1 VTSLTADPRLDP
13 AARAEL
19 QRRTLRALAS
29 GQVVGAAALACAVTV
44 GAFVIQ
50 DILGQETPWAGAA
63 TAMVTMGTALM
74 AQVLSRRMQRLGRRP
89 GLVLGYGA
97 AAAGGV
103 VAAVGVELQSLAL
116 FLAGLFMFGNGQAAN
131 LLARY
136 AATDLAEPDERSR
149 AMSRIVFASTF
160 GAVLGPLM
168 IGPTEHA
175 AEAWFHLDRYVGPW
189 LFSAVFFVG
198 AASNTAI
205 RLRPD
210 PLVASGGVT
219 AAGTGR
225 SPLELGPTVR
235 VITRHPQ
242 ARLAV
247 TAMVISQ
254 VTMVAVM
261 AMTPVHLKLHGH
273 EGLSQYVVSLH
284 IAGMYAFS
292 PLVGRYSDRR
302 GRTRAIAVGAVLLV
316 VATSMSALSG
326 DVELLLFPSLW
337 LLGLGW
343 NFGLIGGSS
352 LLVESVPPA
361 HRVAVQGAADLS
373 MSFCGGL
380 AGFASGFVRR
390 AVGFHLLS
398 MMATVAAGLLLAA
411 AVRALMASRRSTP
424 HDVAPGD
431 LATSPPIS
439 RVGTGETDDAGRGL
453 PAG

>member
-1 VTSLTADPRLDP
+1 MIGAPKTSTASESQLDP
-13 AARAEL
+13 ALRAEL

-29 GQVVGAAALACAVTV
+29 GQVVGAAALASAVTV

-50 DILGQETPWAGAA
+50 DILGQDTPWAGSA

-74 AQVLSRRMQRLGRRP
+74 AQVLSRRMQRRGRRP
-89 GLVLGYGA
+89 GLVLGYGMA
-97 AAAGGV
+97 AVGGV
-103 VAAVGVELQSLAL
+103 VAAVGAHTHVLAV
-116 FLAGLFMFGNGQAAN
+116 FLVGLFVFGNGQAAN

-136 AATDLAEPDERSR
+136 AATDLAEPDERGR

-175 AEAWFHLDRYVGPW
+175 AEDWFRLDRYAGPW
-189 LFSAVFFVG
+189 LFSALFFVG
-198 AASNTAI
+198 AALNTAI

-210 PLVASGGVT
+210 PLVAAGGIIAV
-219 AAGTGR
+219 GTGR
-225 SPLELGPTVR
+225 APLELGTTVR
-235 VITRHPQ
+235 VISRHPA

-302 GRTRAIAVGAVLLV
+302 GRPRAISVGAVLLV
-316 VATSMSALSG
+316 AATSMSALSG
-326 DVELLLFPSLW
+326 DAELLLFPSLW

-361 HRVAVQGAADLS
+361 QRVAVQGVADLS

-380 AGFASGFVRR
+380 AGFSSGFIRH
-390 AVGFHLLS
+390 AVGFHILAT
-398 MMATVAAGLLLAA
+398 MATIAAGLLLVATARAA
-411 AVRALMASRRSTP
+411 LRGTHRSSLTYQSCLM
-424 HDVAPGD
+424 
-431 LATSPPIS
+431 
-439 RVGTGETDDAGRGL
+439 
-453 PAG
+453 

>member
-1 VTSLTADPRLDP
+1 MTSLAADAPLDA

-50 DILGQETPWAGAA
+50 DILGQDTPWAGTA
-63 TAMVTMGTALM
+63 TATVTMGTALM
-74 AQVLSRRMQRLGRRP
+74 AQVLSRRMQRRGRRP
-89 GLVLGYGA
+89 GMVLGYAA
-97 AAAGGV
+97 AAAGGLI
-103 VAAVGVELQSLAL
+103 AAVGAERQSLVL
-116 FLAGLFMFGNGQAAN
+116 FLVGLFVFGNGQAAN

-175 AEAWFHLDRYVGPW
+175 AEDWFGLDRYTGPW
-189 LFSAVFFVG
+189 LFSAVFFV
-198 AASNTAI
+198 AAALNTAI

-210 PLVASGGVT
+210 PLVVAGGV
-219 AAGTGR
+219 AAVGTGR
-225 SPLELGPTVR
+225 APLEFGTTVR
-235 VITRHPQ
+235 VISGHSA

-302 GRTRAIAVGAVLLV
+302 GRTRAISVGAVLLV
-316 VATSMSALSG
+316 AATSMSALSG

-352 LLVESVPPA
+352 LLVESVPA
-361 HRVAVQGAADLS
+361 AQRVAVQGVADLS

-398 MMATVAAGLLLAA
+398 AMATIAAGLLLVAA
-411 AVRALMASRRSTP
+411 FRAI
-424 HDVAPGD
+424 
-431 LATSPPIS
+431 ATARTKQVELVP
-439 RVGTGETDDAGRGL
+439 R
-453 PAG
+453 